1 MNIEDYDHTVRV
13 PSTGDKPFDW
23 ASTIG
28 MPPDESLVD
37 SGEFGEVIPLPG
49 CESWA
54 VGGDGLH
61 RDVTDCGDMYF
72 DPYVQTIRPD
82 ATDENDSEFVG
93 RKSFRPSREQ
103 KIRYVLG
110 VAATVAVA
118 TTGLFV
124 RSCDASG
131 ADGELER
138 QERIGSTHSSSYDRS

>member
-13 PSTGDKPFDW
+13 PSTGDKPFDFW

-37 SGEFGEVIPLPG
+37 SGEFGVVPPLYRG
-49 CESWA
+49 ARLGA

-103 KIRYVLG
+103 KIR
-110 VAATVAVA
+110 
-118 TTGLFV
+118 
-124 RSCDASG
+124 
-131 ADGELER
+131 
-138 QERIGSTHSSSYDRS
+138 